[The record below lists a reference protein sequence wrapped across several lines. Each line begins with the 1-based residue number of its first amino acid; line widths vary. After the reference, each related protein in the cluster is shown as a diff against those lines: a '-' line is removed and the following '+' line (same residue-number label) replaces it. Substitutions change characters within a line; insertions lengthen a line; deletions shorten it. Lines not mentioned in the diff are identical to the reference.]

1 MPSVA
6 PTELIQ
12 LPTVSTWGS
21 WAEQLVM
28 GTLANQSLIFIQ
40 LLDKQ
45 RVGAVVSVDVGQRI
59 RDLEVT
65 STGSIL
71 ATTDSGQLLLI
82 TPAA

>member
-1 MPSVA
+1 
-6 PTELIQ
+6 
-12 LPTVSTWGS
+12 
-21 WAEQLVM
+21 
-28 GTLANQSLIFIQ
+28 
-40 LLDKQ
+40 
-45 RVGAVVSVDVGQRI
+45 VGQRI

>member
-12 LPTVSTWGS
+12 LPTSSSWGS
-21 WAEQLVM
+21 WSEQLVM

-40 LLDKQ
+40 LLAKQ
-45 RVGAVVSVDVGQRI
+45 KVGAVVSVDVGQRI

>member
-1 MPSVA
+1 VA

-12 LPTVSTWGS
+12 LPTSSTWGS
-21 WAEQLVM
+21 WSEQLVM

-40 LLDKQ
+40 LLAKQ
-45 RVGAVVSVDVGQRI
+45 KVGAVVSVDVGQRI

>member
-12 LPTVSTWGS
+12 LPTNSTWGS
-21 WAEQLVM
+21 WSEQLVM
-28 GTLANQSLIFIQ
+28 GTLANQTLIFIQ
-40 LLDKQ
+40 LLAKQ

-82 TPAA
+82 NPAE

>member
-1 MPSVA
+1 VA

-12 LPTVSTWGS
+12 LPTSSTWGS
-21 WAEQLVM
+21 WSEQLVM

-40 LLDKQ
+40 LLAKQ

>member
-12 LPTVSTWGS
+12 LPASSNWGGWS
-21 WAEQLVM
+21 EQLVM
-28 GTLANQSLIFIQ
+28 GTLAEQVLIFIQ

-45 RVGAVVSVDVGQRI
+45 KVGTVVNIDVGQRI

-82 TPAA
+82 NPAA

>member
-1 MPSVA
+1 
-6 PTELIQ
+6 
-12 LPTVSTWGS
+12 
-21 WAEQLVM
+21 M

-45 RVGAVVSVDVGQRI
+45 KVGAVVSVDVEQRI

-82 TPAA
+82 NPAA

>member
-1 MPSVA
+1 MA

-12 LPTVSTWGS
+12 LPTSSTWGS
-21 WAEQLVM
+21 WSEQLVM
-28 GTLANQSLIFIQ
+28 GTLANKTLIFIQ
-40 LLDKQ
+40 LLAKQ

-82 TPAA
+82 NAAE

>member
-1 MPSVA
+1 MKW
-6 PTELIQ
+6 IQ
-12 LPTVSTWGS
+12 LPPVLNWGS
-21 WAEQLVM
+21 WSEQLVM

-45 RVGAVVSVDVGQRI
+45 KVGAVVSVDVEQRI

-82 TPAA
+82 NPAA